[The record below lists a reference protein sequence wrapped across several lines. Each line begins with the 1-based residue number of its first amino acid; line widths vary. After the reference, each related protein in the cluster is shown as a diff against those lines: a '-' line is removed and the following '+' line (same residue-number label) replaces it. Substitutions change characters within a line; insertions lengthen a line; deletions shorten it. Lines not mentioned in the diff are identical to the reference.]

1 MLHVLHFTTSF
12 SESYNVDTLFLF
24 LQHPG
29 ETMQTLKSATQL
41 STATQ
46 ASATAGARSDVTGA
60 DGGSLNLQ
68 HGFAITP
75 GMFDAYVERDAQLGS
90 DASNFAREQFEAQRL
105 VQKKVHEHLTPR
117 PYAGSERHEHHKS
130 HRSRSEF
137 VHDWRAVCRT
147 FRKSR
152 LENFVSRPNI

>member
-1 MLHVLHFTTSF
+1 MSMLHVLHFTTSF
-12 SESYNVDTLFLF
+12 SESYNVHVDTLFLF

-29 ETMQTLKSATQL
+29 ETMETLKSATQL

-105 VQKKVHEHLTPR
+105 VQKKVRECLPLVVIRYLDILYMYKNHGT
-117 PYAGSERHEHHKS
+117 
-130 HRSRSEF
+130 
-137 VHDWRAVCRT
+137 
-147 FRKSR
+147 
-152 LENFVSRPNI
+152 VSSFLKLPKET